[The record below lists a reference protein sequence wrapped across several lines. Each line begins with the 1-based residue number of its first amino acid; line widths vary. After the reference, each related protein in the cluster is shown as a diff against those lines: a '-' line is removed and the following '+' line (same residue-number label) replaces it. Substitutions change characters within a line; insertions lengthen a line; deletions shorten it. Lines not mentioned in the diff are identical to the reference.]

1 MSVAAAG
8 VGVTSGLQVSGGM
21 YVSGGVTAALSNRY
35 VTGILSSQVKLGSS
49 HRYRCGDEG
58 NCVRRE

>member
-21 YVSGGVTAALSNRY
+21 YVSGGVTAALSNVY
-35 VTGILSSQVKLGSS
+35 VTVTLSSQVALRCF
-49 HRYRCGDEG
+49 HRYRCGGEG
-58 NCVRRE
+58 NSVRRE